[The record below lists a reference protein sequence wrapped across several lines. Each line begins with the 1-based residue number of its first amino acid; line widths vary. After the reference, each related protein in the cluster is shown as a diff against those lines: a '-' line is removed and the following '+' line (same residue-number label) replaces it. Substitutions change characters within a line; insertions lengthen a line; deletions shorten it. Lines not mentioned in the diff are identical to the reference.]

1 MEAGSA
7 GADEHDLPGDG
18 VRIEAVLQDRPCRNV
33 AGRLVLGEPHPK
45 ATLGIGRYLELP
57 DPDETDTGVLAE
69 RPDPARARR
78 LDDVGRRPLRDPQR
92 LGRKRRIERVLQRQ
106 EQGHVSDHLIAVRR
120 RVDGAVAAGRRLQ
133 LRQVRDRIGE
143 VAHEELRIVAGD
155 REGGLLLRDARRAR
169 PAGLR
174 LERRA
179 GQGPCGQRVRSPPS
193 VALKRRA
200 VRHGGAGLGLGQN
213 EPGHH
218 RGLRDGGGENA
229 VVRWQD
235 SHRVPKREHLEGRR
249 PQLQRLLGR
258 AAIRFREHDI
268 EGDRRGAGRGEAL
281 DQVRQV
287 RARPRPLA
295 DAGERFVV
303 DIDDLDRQ
311 VRIVGARREALV
323 GVERQPPE
331 FPERQRIPD
340 AQPEHRRED
349 DERNG
354 ADQDPPHAL
363 PGSSSHKQ
371 PDVYQIRTRSA
382 SSHRRLA
389 ASAACSRTQRAHPGA
404 TRRRISRS

>member
-1 MEAGSA
+1 MYADFTAVGEIRSVEKIAGQDLLDRLGVDLDPRDRGVERGGADVVEAGSA

-69 RPDPARARR
+69 RPDPACARR

-133 LRQVRDRIGE
+133 HRQIRDRIAE
-143 VAHEELRIVAGD
+143 VAHEKLRIVAGD

-179 GQGPCGQRVRSPPS
+179 GQGPCGQRVRGPPS
-193 VALKRRA
+193 VALKRSA

-218 RGLRDGGGENA
+218 RGLLDGGGENA
-229 VVRWQD
+229 VVRRQD
-235 SHRVPKREHLEGRR
+235 SHRVPKREHLEQS
-249 PQLQRLLGR
+249 PATASAPAR
-258 AAIRFREHDI
+258 ASC
-268 EGDRRGAGRGEAL
+268 
-281 DQVRQV
+281 
-287 RARPRPLA
+287 
-295 DAGERFVV
+295 
-303 DIDDLDRQ
+303 
-311 VRIVGARREALV
+311 
-323 GVERQPPE
+323 
-331 FPERQRIPD
+331 
-340 AQPEHRRED
+340 
-349 DERNG
+349 
-354 ADQDPPHAL
+354 DPVP
-363 PGSSSHKQ
+363 
-371 PDVYQIRTRSA
+371 RTR
-382 SSHRRLA
+382 HQRR
-389 ASAACSRTQRAHPGA
+389 SP
-404 TRRRISRS
+404 RRRTR